1 MDFIKKT
8 TAGSGEIG
16 LERIEFLLNKWLAE
30 NSQLEIR
37 QCRTCTPVS
46 PPGLPDICLWPSE
59 KSDLFNKQ
67 FVCKNDTFDE
77 HGRMVVF
84 LSNSFHCELKK
95 ITADIFRQYHLFEF
109 TNVHFKNCKIVLF

>member
-8 TAGSGEIG
+8 TDGSGEIG
-16 LERIEFLLNKWLAE
+16 KERIEFLLNKWLAK

-37 QCRTCTPVS
+37 QCRTCTVGS
-46 PPGLPDICLWPSE
+46 PPGLPDICLLPSE
-59 KSDLFNKQ
+59 ENDFNKQ
-67 FVCKNDTFDE
+67 FVCNNDTFDE

-84 LSNSFHCELKK
+84 LSNSFHCKLKK

-109 TNVHFKNCKIVLF
+109 TNAHYKNSKIVLF